1 MKIVHNL
8 KELNKALSNKKAKQ
22 VQFKP
27 ERVKSFDVQA
37 LKKAADSEKE
47 FFIDLS
53 ELANAERK
61 EKSFLLRNYFLLF
74 KTAKRARL
82 KIEVRGTAAEEERKF
97 FAEFLGGKK

>member
-1 MKIVHNL
+1 MEIVRNL
-8 KELNKALSNKKAKQ
+8 KGLNRALSNKKVKQ

-37 LKKAADSEKE
+37 LKKATESGKE

-53 ELANAERK
+53 ELASADRK
-61 EKSFLLRNYFLLF
+61 EKSYLLRHYFLLF
-74 KTAKRARL
+74 KTAKKARL
-82 KIEVRGTAAEEERKF
+82 KIGMKGNAGEKEKKF